1 MELMFNTMI
10 EGVVLAV
17 EARSRAP
24 TEEGCNR
31 VFLISAL
38 IIYIGAIPTVHIYLM
53 THFTI

>member
-10 EGVVLAV
+10 GGVVLAV
-17 EARSRAP
+17 EARSRAS
-24 TEEGCNR
+24 TEEGCYR

-38 IIYIGAIPTVHIYLM
+38 IIYIGASPTVHIYLM